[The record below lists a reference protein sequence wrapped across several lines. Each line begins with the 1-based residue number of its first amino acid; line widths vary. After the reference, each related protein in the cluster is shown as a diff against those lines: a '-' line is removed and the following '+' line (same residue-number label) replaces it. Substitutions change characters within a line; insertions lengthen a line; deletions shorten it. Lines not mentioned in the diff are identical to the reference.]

1 LKPVLEEAREK
12 LAEIV
17 AAHGLGEEAV
27 RVEIGTLTSHQA
39 IGDPRRRDYPLLE
52 GREVMVEAQFRGCA
66 GQAFTDRPHAF
77 AGSLNAVLG
86 LDFNSNENRA
96 VFVATL
102 NAVMAHLGLATGT
115 RHCRNE
121 EPEECAA
128 EIASYLKNNSGAAS
142 IGLIGLQPA
151 ILENLVATFGAAN
164 VRCTDLNTD
173 NIGQLKY
180 GAEIWDGRTQTDA
193 LIAWGDR
200 LLVTSSALVN
210 NTFDA
215 IREGAAARGKRL
227 VTFGVTGA
235 GVAELLG
242 MERVCFRAH

>member
-1 LKPVLEEAREK
+1 LNPVLEEAREK
-12 LAEIV
+12 LAEIA
-17 AAHGLGEEAV
+17 AAHSLGEEAI
-27 RVEIGTLTSHQA
+27 RVTVGTLTSQQA
-39 IGDPRRRDYPLLE
+39 IGEPRRRDYPLLE
-52 GREVMVEAQFRGCA
+52 GREVLVEAQFRGCA
-66 GQAFTDRPHAF
+66 GQAFTDRPNDF
-77 AGSLNAVLG
+77 SGSLNAVLG
-86 LDFNSNENRA
+86 LDFTTNENRA
-96 VFVATL
+96 VFIASL
-102 NAVMAHLGLATGT
+102 NAVMAHLGMAMGT

-128 EIASYLKNNSGAAS
+128 EIARYMKNSSGAAS

-151 ILENLVATFGAAN
+151 ILENLVETFGAAN

-173 NIGQLKY
+173 NIGSQKY
-180 GAEIWDGRTQTDA
+180 GAEIWDGRTQTDE

-215 IREGAAARGKRL
+215 IREGAAAGGKRL
-227 VTFGVTGA
+227 VIFGVTGA
-235 GVAELLG
+235 GVAELLE